1 MPNWKKVITS
11 GSEASLS
18 TLGVGTTSPSKELE
32 VVGDIAITDFSS
44 ISASLATALG
54 TGGGDLTLQNVLDNG
69 NTATQALNL
78 NGLLKVGSVEFKTGS
93 DDLSLGIGYNVLSDV
108 NLAADFVAVGGN
120 SLISST
126 SGTGNITAIGVST
139 LKYNAGSCNTALG
152 TQAGYTNDPNN
163 ALEGN
168 NNTFLGCGSS
178 YGTNSSISNATA
190 VGANITLTNSNTV
203 ILGSGSRVGIKTTNP
218 QYDLD
223 VRGTARFEKPAL
235 FEEPVEVQ
243 GTLSTQTMTGGLG
256 DGGFQIR
263 TGSAILF
270 TQGFEGQTSASLG
283 LGPSGFVFYS
293 GSSTTILGADTLEGV
308 GFKFV
313 GPGNSASISFTEQND
328 GDVEIRTDKFT
339 LQNNGDITA
348 SNALFSGT
356 AIAQN
361 FVQKSV
367 ILSGSDINS
376 SPFSS
381 YLSSGGGG
389 YTLYLDGTL
398 DGEIINNVEFAL
410 PFSGLTLADIVV
422 KDEGSLINDKVTIS
436 IRNRNDSIGSI
447 SFEIR
452 LPNDSQ
458 FSQVLSPNNIYTFE
472 VSFDNE
478 GQKTI
483 TPIAATDLSIPVTAS
498 SDGYRIQ
505 GDVYAT
511 TFSGSFSGSFYTTPS
526 PPTNLSLTQEDG
538 TVVVQFTSASGDINR
553 YEVWSSVGDENN
565 YNLIGALNEDNF
577 TASIQITD
585 DTFNK
590 KDTIYYSVYSLN
602 HGKYSDS
609 LTGNITVT
617 GDVANVTDMRVM
629 EALHGYHLEWALPN
643 DNRLQQVNVK
653 VDSSTTLAGL
663 SEANST
669 TFYSGLAEHTFYEVP
684 EADANKYHQFWIDS
698 VTRT

>member
-11 GSEASLS
+11 GSEASLG
-18 TLGVGTTSPSKELE
+18 TLGIGTTTPSEALE
-32 VVGDIAITDFSS
+32 VVGDIAITDFLS

-54 TGGGDLTLQNVLDNG
+54 TGGGGLTLQNVLDNG
-69 NTATQALNL
+69 NIATQALNL
-78 NGLLKVGSVEFKTGS
+78 NGLLKVGPVEFKTGS
-93 DDLSLGIGYNVLSDV
+93 DDLSLGIGANVVSDT

-126 SGTGNITAIGVST
+126 SGTANITAIGVST

-152 TQAGYTNDPNN
+152 TRAGFTNDPNN

-168 NNTFLGCGSS
+168 NNTFLGCESS
-178 YGTNSSISNATA
+178 YGNNNSISNATA

-203 ILGSGSRVGIKTTNP
+203 ILGSGSKVGIGTTNP

-223 VRGTARFEKPAL
+223 VKGTARFEETAL
-235 FEEPVEVQ
+235 FEEPVEFQ
-243 GTLSTQTMTGGLG
+243 ENISTRTMTGGLG

-283 LGPSGFVFYS
+283 LGPAGFVFYS
-293 GSSTTILGADTLEGV
+293 GSSTTTLGADTLEGV

-313 GPGNSASISFTEQND
+313 GPGNSASISFTDQND
-328 GDVEIRTDKFT
+328 GDVEIKTDKFT
-339 LQNNGDITA
+339 LQNSGDITA

-356 AIAQN
+356 AIARN

-376 SPFSS
+376 SPFNS
-381 YLSSGGGG
+381 YLSSGV
-389 YTLYLDGTL
+389 LYLDGTL
-398 DGEIINNVEFAL
+398 GGEIVNNVEFAL
-410 PFSGLTLADIVV
+410 PFSGLSLSDIVV
-422 KDEGSLINDKVTIS
+422 KDETSLRNDKITIS

-483 TPIAATDLSIPVTAS
+483 TPIVATDLSIPVTAS
-498 SDGYRIQ
+498 SDGYRIK

-590 KDTIYYSVYSLN
+590 NDTIYYSIYSLN

-629 EALHGYHLEWALPN
+629 EALHGYHLEWTLPN

-669 TFYSGLAEHTFYEVP
+669 TFHSGLTEHTFYEVP